1 MTRIVS
7 LGSGSSGNAFLFD
20 NGIIAFLIDCGVGSR
35 TVQAAIRDFDVQDR
49 LAGIVVSHEHVD
61 HVRAL
66 DSITKRSGCQIVTTQ
81 GTQRA
86 IRYERACTHRSA
98 GDHWQESGVEVE
110 FVAVSHDAAEPCGF
124 VIDDGTLRAAIFTD
138 LGYVSEPVIEAMASA
153 DVIVLES
160 NFDPRMLRFGP
171 YPARLKRRI
180 ESPLGH
186 LSNDDC
192 ATALVAATTSRT
204 RAVWLAHLSDK
215 NNTPTLALSSAR
227 EALALAGRTTTS
239 VGALGR
245 SERTDITAPPAMQ
258 LTLGV
263 GV

>member
-20 NGIIAFLIDCGVGSR
+20 NGTIAFLIDCGVGSR

-49 LAGIVVSHEHVD
+49 LAGIVVSHEHID

-66 DSITKRSGCQIVTTQ
+66 DSITKRTGCQIVTTQ

-86 IRYERACTHRSA
+86 IRYERAFTRRAA
-98 GDHWQESGVEVE
+98 GERWQDSGVEVE

-124 VIDDGTLRAAIFTD
+124 VVDDGNLRAAIFTD
-138 LGYVSEPVIEAMASA
+138 LGYVSETVIEAMGSA
-153 DVIVLES
+153 DVVVLES
-160 NFDPRMLRFGP
+160 NFDPHMLRFGP

-192 ATALVAATTSRT
+192 AAALVAATTERT
-204 RAVWLAHLSDK
+204 KAVWLAHLSDK
-215 NNTPTLALSSAR
+215 NNTAALAIASAQ
-227 EALALAGRTTTS
+227 EALVLAGRTTTS
-239 VGALGR
+239 VGALSR
-245 SERTDITAPPAMQ
+245 SERTDVSAPPAIQ
-258 LTLGV
+258 LTLGM
-263 GV
+263 